1 MLPNK
6 NFTRISSSTH
16 RHTEARQF
24 RVLCLTNANFLYRD
38 DRTSK
43 FTEIEDKRNWF
54 RTCLREEINALDW
67 NSFGTGTRL
76 LSSRCSVPAQFW
88 RPSEPYCLAAP
99 ATESTIWRI
108 PLRAR
113 LCIRSSSAIA
123 SNCGLNWAHWSK
135 PVLLIQGSG
144 RWGANK
150 TEVVDFP
157 DPSRSHSRSL
167 PTEVLF

>member
-1 MLPNK
+1 M
-6 NFTRISSSTH
+6 RISSSTH
-16 RHTEARQF
+16 KHTEARQF
-24 RVLCLTNANFLYRD
+24 CVLCLTNANFHYRD
-38 DRTSK
+38 DRITK
-43 FTEIEDKRNWF
+43 FREMEEKRNWF
-54 RTCLREEINALDW
+54 RTCFREEINALDW
-67 NSFGTGTRL
+67 NSFGTGTRP

-123 SNCGLNWAHWSK
+123 SNCGLNWAHWSSK
-135 PVLLIQGSG
+135 CFLYKGVAAEVRTS
-144 RWGANK
+144 ANNK
-150 TEVVDFP
+150 EVDFP

-167 PTEVLF
+167 PSEVSF